1 MSPRGKEVTIP
12 SLPCLFILVLEM
24 ISNNPVWGIFKS
36 WTEPVIRYWEK
47 KKVTVSSKANV
58 HDDTFGLN

>member
-47 KKVTVSSKANV
+47 KKSHSKQQ
-58 HDDTFGLN
+58 G